1 MSSKKTDDDGTKIYI
16 PSKNN
21 RAPVAPDSPDISDN
35 NAQTKI
41 YRKNVLNKL

>member
-1 MSSKKTDDDGTKIYI
+1 MLLSSKKTDDDGTKIYI

-21 RAPVAPDSPDISDN
+21 RTPDSRDIYDN